1 MIFDFDLLKYRRVE
15 DGRQQDG
22 KRGAGKE
29 LALRNFLLRGYTWV
43 EIAPTVTDGGQTPL
57 SSQ

>member
-43 EIAPTVTDGGQTPL
+43 EIAP
-57 SSQ
+57 SQMGVKHH